1 MKYNTRTIKILERE
15 KRKKIPLSIDETKYF
30 SGRRKRGWGRD
41 ERKMH
46 EERKPRRAQIETIV
60 EEKQERLIMNG
71 CNVYSCVLLVWL
83 LVRTTGDWIDTLRA
97 A

>member
-30 SGRRKRGWGRD
+30 SGRRKRGWRRD

-46 EERKPRRAQIETIV
+46 EERKPRRDRNDRGGKTRTADN
-60 EEKQERLIMNG
+60 ER
-71 CNVYSCVLLVWL
+71 VQRV
-83 LVRTTGDWIDTLRA
+83 
-97 A
+97 